1 MAAFA
6 SGFVSH
12 VFTKTFDLAGS
23 FLVTFFAVAHSR
35 LMSLVVELY
44 VFLHFNDVSG
54 QCSSSKS
61 NNGEQCYQYLFHFYN
76 LRVNFCIKYYKCSTD
91 VKKKLYTTIASSV
104 ILHPCRHS
112 PHPSRNG
119 TLRGLQSDLNR
130 QGQASGSQTSRR
142 FLPRPCRLPWL
153 LPGCLRASEP
163 WNREHQARSV
173 RHPASGH
180 RSREARSWRRLP
192 LPGGQPYRHRQ

>member
-44 VFLHFNDVSG
+44 VFLHFDDVTG

-61 NNGEQCYQYLFHFYN
+61 NNGEQCYQYLFHFYD
-76 LRVNFCIKYYKCSTD
+76 LRVNFCIKYYELLTD
-91 VKKKLYTTIASSV
+91 VKKKTVYAIVSAV
-104 ILHPCRHS
+104 ILHPCR
-112 PHPSRNG
+112 
-119 TLRGLQSDLNR
+119 
-130 QGQASGSQTSRR
+130 
-142 FLPRPCRLPWL
+142 C
-153 LPGCLRASEP
+153 
-163 WNREHQARSV
+163 
-173 RHPASGH
+173 
-180 RSREARSWRRLP
+180 
-192 LPGGQPYRHRQ
+192 